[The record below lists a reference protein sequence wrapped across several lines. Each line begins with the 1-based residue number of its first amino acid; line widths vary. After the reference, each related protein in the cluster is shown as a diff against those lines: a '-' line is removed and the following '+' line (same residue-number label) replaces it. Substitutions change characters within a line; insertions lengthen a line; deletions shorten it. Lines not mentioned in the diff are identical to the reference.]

1 MESLSGSA
9 EFVQSRGK
17 RKIGY
22 ELNIQVKYK
31 KYEKNIDVSISE
43 LCDDLSDPVVEQS
56 GLTQS
61 EVDSIIEVLRE

>member
-22 ELNIQVKYK
+22 ELNIQLKCLNA
-31 KYEKNIDVSISE
+31 EKTIEVSISE
-43 LCDDLSDPVVEQS
+43 FCDDLSDPAVEQT
-56 GLTQS
+56 GLSES
-61 EVDSIIEVLRE
+61 EVN